1 MRFLSPRNRFLRGV
15 TGVVVL
21 WVAIVNTTAAVQSNA
36 PVIMILGDSLS
47 TGYGMDVELS
57 WPVVL
62 QERLAAFQYPQRIV
76 NVSVPAETTT
86 SALKRLPE
94 LLAKHDPVITIV
106 ALGVNDGARRVRTQR
121 IEANLRRILELIRNA
136 GSRSLLIKMQLLKF
150 PTSSY
155 SRTFNTMYEKLIG
168 VANTRLSPYFM
179 KRMETDPGLMQADGL
194 HPNANATPLMLVT
207 VWNDLQS
214 MLGPSPLETQATSP

>member
-1 MRFLSPRNRFLRGV
+1 
-15 TGVVVL
+15 
-21 WVAIVNTTAAVQSNA
+21 
-36 PVIMILGDSLS
+36 MILGDSLS
-47 TGYGMDVELS
+47 TGYGMDVEQS

-76 NVSVPAETTT
+76 NVSVPAATTT
-86 SALKRLPE
+86 SALRRLPE
-94 LLAKHDPVITIV
+94 LLEQHKPVITIV

-136 GSRSLLIKMQLLKF
+136 GARSLLIKMQLLKF

-155 SRTFNTMYEKLIG
+155 SRTFNTMYEKLTG

-207 VWNDLQS
+207 VWNDLQAI
-214 MLGPSPLETQATSP
+214 LGPSPLEPQAISP